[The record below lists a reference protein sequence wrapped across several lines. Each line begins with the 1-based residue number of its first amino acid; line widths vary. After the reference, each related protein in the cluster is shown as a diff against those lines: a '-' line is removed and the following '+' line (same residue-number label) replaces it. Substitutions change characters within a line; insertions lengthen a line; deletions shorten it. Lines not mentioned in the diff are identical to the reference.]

1 MFPTTSN
8 VDEQLNDAA
17 DAVEQADPTLR
28 VVAGRVFRL
37 PYARL
42 RVRAALQN
50 PRRFNILEEFVLR
63 AAAELSPAPNA
74 AELATLLGLD
84 PLFVEA
90 ALSQLESLKA
100 VARSKGGAVT
110 LTAQGKQFAKDGRAM
125 QLAEHKVLS
134 LMFRSGLDDL
144 QFLDE
149 GLLPKG
155 GNLKLK
161 LK

>member
-1 MFPTTSN
+1 MAGWPRWWLRPAGCGGRRMFPTTSS

-17 DAVEQADPTLR
+17 DALEKSEPSLR

-63 AAAELSPAPNA
+63 AAAELSPSPNA
-74 AELATLLGLD
+74 AELATLFGLD
-84 PLFVEA
+84 PLFIEA

-100 VARSKGGAVT
+100 ITRGKGGAVA
-110 LTAQGKQFAKDGRAM
+110 LTAQGKQFAK
-125 QLAEHKVLS
+125 
-134 LMFRSGLDDL
+134 
-144 QFLDE
+144 
-149 GLLPKG
+149 
-155 GNLKLK
+155 
-161 LK
+161 